1 MRPREEVV
9 EVGPE
14 VVGEE
19 DPPVEVGS
27 VEGLLVGVDLVEA
40 GLLAEEVSVGV
51 DLLVGVVLQVEE
63 GSVEVDLQE
72 EVGDASNTCSC
83 RSHLDISI
91 SIALCISSN
100 PFCSIWLQQRR

>member
-14 VVGEE
+14 VVEE
-19 DPPVEVGS
+19 EGPPVEVGS
-27 VEGLLVGVDLVEA
+27 GEGLLVGVDLVEA

-51 DLLVGVVLQVEE
+51 GLLVGVVLQVEE

-72 EVGDASNTCSC
+72 EVGDASNTCSYK
-83 RSHLDISI
+83 SHLDISI
-91 SIALCISSN
+91 SIALCISSYHIVAAT
-100 PFCSIWLQQRR
+100 SLS